1 MLIAQPKLRLP
12 EASRLT
18 EKERWQA
25 TKAYRDPK
33 RVGRWFTKDGAPVT
47 ETAKAQ
53 AASVVTRTEL
63 KRQRAAA
70 KALRRQVAK
79 ELKRGVPP

>member
-1 MLIAQPKLRLP
+1 MLIAHPKNKLP
-12 EASRLT
+12 EAPRLT

-25 TKAYRDPK
+25 TKAYRDP
-33 RVGRWFTKDGAPVT
+33 RRWGKLREAFA
-47 ETAKAQ
+47 AKPGEP
-53 AASVVTRTEL
+53 TRTEL

-79 ELKRGVPP
+79 ELKRGAPP